1 MTDWP
6 AQALNSEQLA
16 AIEEPGSVILVAC
29 PGSGKTRTLT
39 YKVAAE
45 LAKLRSQR
53 QYVVAITYTH
63 RAAEEIEERIAQ
75 LGVDTQQLWIGT
87 IHAFCLEWIIRP
99 YGVYHPELRDGF
111 QVINSHETEQ
121 IITRLCAGSRPQITH
136 FDCGYHFTTSGRVLQ
151 APQAWKHSVINTVLD
166 RYFAELED
174 ARVVDFEHILLYA
187 YELIQSRPEISR
199 LLSQIFTFVA
209 VDEYQDTREIQYEIV
224 ASILRAGAGAVR
236 TLIVGDPNQ
245 AIFGSLG
252 GYAIDPSEYS
262 AQTGLALREMKLS
275 RNYRSSARIIG
286 YFGHYKVASSS
297 ITAASSTAGYPSEIT
312 FNDTLQRPNLEDEI
326 VRLIRH
332 SVDDL
337 GISPQEICVVAP
349 WWAHLA
355 SLTRSLVA
363 ALPEFDFDGP
373 GLMPFA
379 RDHDNFWYKLAR
391 IGLTQASPRTFI
403 SRLRW
408 AREVLNDL
416 DAASL
421 TTGDLDARSLLR
433 LSNGIN
439 PSETD
444 GLDYLRT
451 YFDQIF
457 QALGIDF
464 SVVPTLVG
472 QHDAF
477 FRESRTRIQ
486 RLAKEGTPFATDIE
500 VFRKVFRPRSGIT
513 VSTIHGIKGAE
524 FDTVIAFALMDGMVP
539 HFNDADQ
546 LDGAKRLLYV
556 IGSRARKNLHLI
568 AERGRSRGR
577 NGDAYETSIPLRK
590 LAFEYDNH

>member
-1 MTDWP
+1 MTAWP
-6 AQALNSEQLA
+6 SEALNSEQLA
-16 AIEEPGSVILVAC
+16 AIEEPGSVVLVAC

-45 LAKLRSQR
+45 LAKLESER
-53 QYVVAITYTH
+53 QFVVAITYTH

-99 YGVYHPELRDGF
+99 YGNYHAKLRNGF

-121 IITRLCAGSRPQITH
+121 ILARLCSGSKPRITH
-136 FDCGYHFTTSGRVLQ
+136 FDCGYHFTTSARVLQ
-151 APQAWKHSVINTVLD
+151 EPKAWKHPGINTVLD
-166 RYFAELED
+166 RYVDELEKVR
-174 ARVVDFEHILLYA
+174 AVDFEHILLYA
-187 YELIQSRPEISR
+187 YELIQARPEISR
-199 LLSQIFTFVA
+199 LLSQIFVFIA

-224 ASILRAGAGAVR
+224 ASILRVGAGDVR

-252 GYAIDPSEYS
+252 GYAIDPVEYS
-262 AQTGLALREMKLS
+262 TQTGLTLRTMELS
-275 RNYRSSARIIG
+275 KNYRSSARIID
-286 YFGHYKVASSS
+286 YFGHFKVAGSS
-297 ITAASSTAGYPSEIT
+297 IAAASSAAGYPSEIT
-312 FNDTLQRPNLEDEI
+312 FNDSLQRPNLENEI

-337 GISPQEICVVAP
+337 GISPHEICVVAP

-391 IGLTQASPRTFI
+391 IGLTEASPRIFV

-408 AREVLNDL
+408 AREILNDL
-416 DAASL
+416 QAVSL
-421 TTGDLDARSLLR
+421 STENLDPRRLLR
-433 LSNGIN
+433 LSNRIRLE
-439 PSETD
+439 ETD
-444 GLDYLRT
+444 GLDYLRA
-451 YFDQIF
+451 YFDRVFI
-457 QALGIDF
+457 ALRLDF
-464 SVVPTLVG
+464 SVVPALVG

-477 FRESRTRIQ
+477 FRESQTRIE

-500 VFRKVFRPRSGIT
+500 VFRKVFRPRSGVT
-513 VSTIHGIKGAE
+513 VSTIHGVKGAE

-539 HFNDADQ
+539 HFNDTDQ
-546 LDGAKRLLYV
+546 LDGARRLLYV

-568 AERGRSRGR
+568 AERGRSRGGNR
-577 NGDAYETSIPLRK
+577 GNYTTSIPLEK
-590 LAFEYDNH
+590 LAFGYDNQ